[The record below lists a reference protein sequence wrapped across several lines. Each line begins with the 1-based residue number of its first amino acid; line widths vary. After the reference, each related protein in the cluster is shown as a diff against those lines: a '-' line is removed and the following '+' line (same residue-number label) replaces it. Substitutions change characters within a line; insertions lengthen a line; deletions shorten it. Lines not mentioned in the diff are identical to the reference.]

1 MVLDHEPI
9 DDAIIESPMES
20 EAPTADCCSF
30 TVEIPVVEDD
40 SHLDFLTAGDGELV
54 DDVVDSDL
62 FYNHLLGGI
71 AVEPLLIT
79 PTVGSRALTPME
91 QFESHMVAGNASL
104 AASIIVSRALFQ
116 TPALSAT
123 I

>member
-62 FYNHLLGGI
+62 FHNHLLGGDCSGTSFNHSDSWQSSPHTHGAI
-71 AVEPLLIT
+71 
-79 PTVGSRALTPME
+79 
-91 QFESHMVAGNASL
+91 
-104 AASIIVSRALFQ
+104 
-116 TPALSAT
+116 
-123 I
+123 